1 MFWCICFNWVR
12 GYLIRG
18 RTWVF
23 SYFSALFQNFLNSI
37 GSLEFFVNRSK
48 SRFFFFI
55 FKLSITYGSHTIFF
69 CPIKNK
75 QLANVHLGKLRSCCF
90 KMTYTACTKISIPSP
105 RGNDRDN
112 FVIFLDWCES
122 LVLVAKW
129 SFVVVVLEFGP
140 HK

>member
-1 MFWCICFNWVR
+1 MGFF
-12 GYLIRG
+12 
-18 RTWVF
+18 
-23 SYFSALFQNFLNSI
+23 LFF
-37 GSLEFFVNRSK
+37 GSLSK
-48 SRFFFFI
+48 LLKFYWFTRIFCQPIKKPVFFFI

-122 LVLVAKW
+122 LVLVAK
-129 SFVVVVLEFGP
+129 
-140 HK
+140 